1 MIQNPSLREL
11 CAYSLL
17 GAVLT
22 LFVLSIITA
31 VDLKLFG
38 FVLLLIGFALLG
50 KKKDTQQETSTN

>member
-1 MIQNPSLREL
+1 MIQNPTLREL

-17 GAVLT
+17 GAILM

-38 FVLLLIGFALLG
+38 LVLLLIGFVFLG
-50 KKKDTQQETSTN
+50 KKKDIQKETNTN